1 MQNNISLLLFLSDEE
16 NEKEEVGFTRNLYT
30 IVGAIAFLAIFLSGG
45 AILFTRAIKD
55 LLNCEISK
63 DQPGKQRWG
72 NPLHPLGGVELLRG
86 VLLLLHHH
94 DNYRIWRCSAR
105 FGLFMDLHFTCI

>member
-1 MQNNISLLLFLSDEE
+1 MLLFLSDEE

-45 AILFTRAIKD
+45 TIID

-63 DQPGKQRWG
+63 DQPGKQRWCH
-72 NPLHPLGGVELLRG
+72 PLHPLGGVELLRG

-94 DNYRIWRCSAR
+94 DNYRVWRCSAR
-105 FGLFMDLHFTCI
+105 FGLHLALHLTCI